1 MIGQDIRLLE
11 INNLLKKSRSQYNEN
26 LIEENSLNPK
36 KFWKCA
42 KDVFPTEQRVSSQSS
57 SKP

>member
-1 MIGQDIRLLE
+1 MIGQGIRLLE
-11 INNLLKKSRSQYNEN
+11 INNLLKKSQYNKN